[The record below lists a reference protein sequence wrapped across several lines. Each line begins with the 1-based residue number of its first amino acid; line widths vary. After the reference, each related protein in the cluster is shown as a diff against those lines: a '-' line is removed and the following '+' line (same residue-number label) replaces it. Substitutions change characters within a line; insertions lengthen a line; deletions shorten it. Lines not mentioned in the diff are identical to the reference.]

1 MLRKLSFVFLL
12 IFALGLFSPQ
22 ILYSAKKLN
31 IPKTSVKGSKTSST
45 ISVAY
50 KLRKDKRTLTITFGN
65 LQNAKS
71 VDFTLT
77 YNGSGN
83 DQGVMGGFT
92 VKKGMRTKTQQI
104 TLGTCSSGTCV
115 YYTRVKNMKLEVTAK
130 LKNGKTF
137 RKTYSIK
144 I

>member
-1 MLRKLSFVFLL
+1 MIKKLSLVLL
-12 IFALGLFSPQ
+12 LAFALGLFSPQ
-22 ILYSAKKLN
+22 LLYSAKKMA
-31 IPKTSVKGSKTSST
+31 PKTSVKGAKTSAGITVS
-45 ISVAY
+45 Y
-50 KLRKDKRTLTITFGN
+50 KLRKDKRVLTITFGS

-71 VDFTLT
+71 VDFTLL

-83 DQGVMGGFT
+83 DQGVMGEFT
-92 VKKGMRTKTQQI
+92 VKKGMKTKTQQI

-137 RKTYSIK
+137 SKIYSIK
-144 I
+144 T